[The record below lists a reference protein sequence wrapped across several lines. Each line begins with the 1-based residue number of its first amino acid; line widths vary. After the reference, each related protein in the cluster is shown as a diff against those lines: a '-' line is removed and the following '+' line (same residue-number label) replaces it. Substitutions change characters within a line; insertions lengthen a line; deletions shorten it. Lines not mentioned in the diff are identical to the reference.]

1 MTIEEL
7 SAKAEE
13 FCREHHPGLLDAD
26 AQTIAKVM
34 AYRMIHVCT
43 LMNRICQGQGYT
55 KEEFVKDAANT
66 ILCAQVLCNKLDV
79 SLADAIEEALTGGE
93 KWESI

>member
-13 FCREHHPGLLDAD
+13 FCREHHPGLLKAD
-26 AQTIAKVM
+26 APTIAKVM
-34 AYRMIHVCT
+34 SYRMIHVCT
-43 LMNRICQGQGYT
+43 LMTRICEGRGYT
-55 KEEFVKDAANT
+55 KEEFAKDAANT
-66 ILCAQVLCNKLDV
+66 ILCAQVLCNKLNV
-79 SLADAIEEALTGGE
+79 SLAEAIEEALSEGK